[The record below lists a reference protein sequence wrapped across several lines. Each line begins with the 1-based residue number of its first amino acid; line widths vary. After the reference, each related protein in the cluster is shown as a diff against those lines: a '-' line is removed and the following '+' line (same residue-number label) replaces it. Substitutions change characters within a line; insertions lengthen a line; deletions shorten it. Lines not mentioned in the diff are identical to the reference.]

1 LSIVNTMIC
10 DRCGKREASVF
21 IRREG
26 SGEFSLCAE
35 CAREQGISA
44 EDGRLRIS
52 LEDLFSPP
60 PDGPERPGR
69 RTVCAVCGI
78 RLEEVRKSGRVG
90 CPACY
95 DSFREELTAFL
106 QRRGRKGP
114 YRGAVPRRFAAFGRT
129 SADRSPAAAPS
140 APVDTEVRRNP
151 AAAREDLSERLRA
164 ALDAEDYELAARLRD
179 LLRSLGEEGA

>member
-1 LSIVNTMIC
+1 M
-10 DRCGKREASVF
+10 F

-60 PDGPERPGR
+60 PDNPERPGR
-69 RTVCAVCGI
+69 RTVCASCGI

-90 CPACY
+90 CPGCY
-95 DSFREELTAFL
+95 DSFREELAAFL

-114 YRGAVPRRFAAFGRT
+114 YRGAVPRRFAAFGR
-129 SADRSPAAAPS
+129 PS
-140 APVDTEVRRNP
+140 AGLPSAEASAVPGGPDTRRNP
-151 AAAREDLSERLRA
+151 AAGREDLAERLRD
-164 ALDAEDYELAARLRD
+164 ALAAEDYELAARLRD
-179 LLRSLGEEGA
+179 LMRSLGEAAS

>member
-1 LSIVNTMIC
+1 M
-10 DRCGKREASVF
+10 F

-26 SGEFSLCAE
+26 AGEFSLCAE

-60 PDGPERPGR
+60 PDSPERPGR
-69 RTVCAVCGI
+69 RTVCASCGI
-78 RLEEVRKSGRVG
+78 RLEEVRKTGRIG

-95 DSFREELTAFL
+95 DSFRDELAAFL

-114 YRGAVPRRFAAFGRT
+114 YRGAVPRRFAAFGR
-129 SADRSPAAAPS
+129 PS
-140 APVDTEVRRNP
+140 AGLPADPSASPGGAVARRDPEP
-151 AAAREDLSERLRA
+151 ALAELSERLRD

-179 LLRSLGEEGA
+179 LLRSLGEEAS